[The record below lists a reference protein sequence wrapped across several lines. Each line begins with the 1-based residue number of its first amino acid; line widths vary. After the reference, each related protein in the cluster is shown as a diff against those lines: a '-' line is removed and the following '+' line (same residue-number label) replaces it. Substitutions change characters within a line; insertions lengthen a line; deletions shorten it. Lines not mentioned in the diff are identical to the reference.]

1 MKQISLAQSG
11 FEIAKKTTRKR
22 KFLEEMNKVV
32 PWRALVALVESHAPP
47 ADRGRQGGR
56 PSFSVETMLRIH
68 CIQQWFV
75 MDGKAFVAQAEYACL
90 GIGASKN

>member
-47 ADRGRQGGR
+47 ADRGRQGGA
-56 PSFSVETMLRIH
+56 PVVFGGDDVTDTLHPTMV
-68 CIQQWFV
+68 CYGW
-75 MDGKAFVAQAEYACL
+75 
-90 GIGASKN
+90 